1 MIKSFKGQIA
11 DGGQETIRLGTI
23 RGEIGYRIKKYAI
36 IPSDPANTSNE
47 SIVKVFTV

>member
-23 RGEIGYRIKKYAI
+23 RGEIDIELR
-36 IPSDPANTSNE
+36 NTQLYHRTPL
-47 SIVKVFTV
+47 IQVMKV